1 MTKKKADQTELPEV
15 PADIPLSAADN
26 TSPSVIDTIKDIKKI
41 IKKTASAKSA
51 EPAEK
56 IAETVE
62 PIEPGNAAELV
73 ESAEEIESVESAK
86 PVKPAEPIEKPVP
99 KTQAKQPEAPR
110 KHIKY
115 AILGCGSI
123 GYNIFDELKE
133 EDENVTLIDINEKRV
148 QDLRDHRHQ
157 VMMGD
162 MTSDELYDKMPIPEV
177 VFVLSSST
185 EANLSAVIHLH
196 EHFPDANI
204 IARSTDPFT
213 SEELAEKGADVVLYP
228 QTVFARS
235 ALSHMETLRATRH
248 AQKLSRLL
256 SSWNGILGIITHKNP
271 DPDAIS
277 SAMALSAIAESASD
291 GKLQC
296 RIYYE
301 GNVGHQENRAFV
313 NLLDIKMERLTQEN
327 LAECNYLA
335 LVDCAG
341 AGINNDLPAD
351 TPINII
357 IDHHSQEGVN
367 RVRTPEFI
375 EVQPEAGA
383 TASIMT
389 QYIKEL
395 FIPLNTKVATALF
408 YGIRSD
414 TKEFQRNVHPHDLYD
429 AAYLLPF
436 TDKALLEIVMAP
448 SISQETLDIIGR
460 SIENSVVKQGYL
472 FSNVGYVRNRDALPQ
487 AADMLLNLEGV
498 NTDLVYGITDTAII
512 CSARNRDIRIHIGD
526 VMKEAFSSIPGASA
540 GGHATMAAL
549 SIPLSAFSL
558 AKDKET
564 LLSMIV
570 EPIFANFLKLVGI
583 TKDESDDVSP
593 AA

>member
-1 MTKKKADQTELPEV
+1 MTKKKAEQAELTEV
-15 PADIPLSAADN
+15 PAETLSAEINTAPSDIPSDIDTKTDTKKSAKKAETAAD
-26 TSPSVIDTIKDIKKI
+26 TPE
-41 IKKTASAKSA
+41 AG
-51 EPAEK
+51 EPVLK
-56 IAETVE
+56 V
-62 PIEPGNAAELV
+62 
-73 ESAEEIESVESAK
+73 S
-86 PVKPAEPIEKPVP
+86 
-99 KTQAKQPEAPR
+99 AKQPETPR
-110 KHIKY
+110 RHIKY
-115 AILGCGSI
+115 VILGCGSI
-123 GYNIFDELKE
+123 GYNILEELKE
-133 EDENVTLIDINEKRV
+133 DDENVLLVDINEKRL

-157 VMMGD
+157 VMLGD
-162 MTSDELYDKMPIPEV
+162 MTTDELYDKMPVPDV

-185 EANLSAVIHLH
+185 EANISAVTHLH
-196 EHFPDANI
+196 ELFPDANI
-204 IARSTDPFT
+204 IARSVDPFS

-235 ALSHMETLRATRH
+235 ALLHMETLRSTRH

-256 SSWNGILGIITHKNP
+256 SSWDGTLGIITHKNP

-277 SAMALSAIAESASD
+277 SAMALSTIAESASE

-296 RIYYE
+296 RIFYE

-313 NLLDIKMERLTQEN
+313 NLLDIKMERLTPALLKECDH
-327 LAECNYLA
+327 LAI
-335 LVDCAG
+335 VDCPG
-341 AGINNDLPAD
+341 PGVNNDLPAD
-351 TPINII
+351 TPVEII
-357 IDHHSQEGVN
+357 IDHHSHEGV
-367 RVRTPEFI
+367 VHAVAPAFI
-375 EVQPEAGA
+375 DVIPEAGA

-389 QYIKEL
+389 RYIQEL

-408 YGIRSD
+408 HGIRSD
-414 TKEFQRNVHPHDLYD
+414 TNEFRRNVHPHDLHD

-448 SISQETLDIIGR
+448 SMSQETLDILGR
-460 SIENSVVKQGYL
+460 AIENSVVKQGYL
-472 FSNVGYVRNRDALPQ
+472 FTNVGYVRNRDALPQ

-558 AKDKET
+558 AKDKEA
-564 LLSMIV
+564 LLSMVV
-570 EPIFANFLKLVGI
+570 EPVFENFLKLVGI
-583 TKDESDDVSP
+583 NKDESAEVSP
-593 AA
+593 AV